1 MCLSFLVIDASF
13 LPATSRFCR
22 DHIDLA
28 RRPGAPA
35 RTPVSTAS
43 ARLRT
48 YGLQRQMSFDHDMNA
63 DAKTLDTN
71 ETLNGELDQTIE
83 AGEAG
88 IEAGTDAGTEADT
101 AAEPT
106 GTPFS
111 ALGLH
116 EALLRAVKD
125 SGYENTTEVQAQAI
139 PPALDGKDLMVSSR
153 TGSGKTASFILP
165 ALQQVLNARAERN
178 AAGTNKT
185 KVIGPRVLVLAPTR
199 ELAMQVAK
207 SAMTYGRHIQGLRVA
222 TVLGGMPYAQ
232 QLRAL
237 SGPLDV
243 LIATPGRLLDHIN
256 SGRCKLDNVT
266 MFVLDEADRMLDM
279 GFIDDINFVAGQIPA
294 ERQTLMYSATFA
306 GNTGRLAS
314 QLMRD
319 PQRIDVSG
327 HTESHENIEQ
337 RLHWADNGQHKRK
350 LLEHILGLRDV
361 DQAVVFTSTQQDTE
375 WLAEQLEAIGHR
387 VAALHGGMPQGKR
400 TRTLM
405 ALRRRDLRVLV
416 ATDVAAR
423 GIDVPTISH
432 VINFGLPMKAEDY
445 VHRIGRTGRAGRS
458 GIAVTLAERG
468 DISMIKR
475 IQQFTTQQIPVSR
488 IEGLE
493 PRSEDPKIYPSR
505 PGSDRGDR
513 GGDRGGYAGN
523 RGGYAGNRG
532 GFGGNRPQGGGY
544 RGNDNRFDG
553 GARFERPEGQSRPP
567 FGERR
572 EGGQGGQ
579 GGFGGGQGGQGGQ
592 RFEQRNERPQ
602 GDRPSFG
609 DRPRFGDRPQGGGP
623 GFGGAPRSYGDRP
636 QRDFSAPREGGNGG
650 NGGGFDQRR
659 PDARFDRSAENND
672 RYAPRAERPAFN
684 KGGDTRFEGR
694 PAKPA
699 FSKGPRPQGG
709 DDRGDRG
716 GFVPRKGPRKF

>member
-1 MCLSFLVIDASF
+1 
-13 LPATSRFCR
+13 
-22 DHIDLA
+22 
-28 RRPGAPA
+28 
-35 RTPVSTAS
+35 
-43 ARLRT
+43 
-48 YGLQRQMSFDHDMNA
+48 MSFEHDMNA
-63 DAKTLDTN
+63 DTQNPTANQDD
-71 ETLNGELDQTIE
+71 ELDQAIDAIE
-83 AGEAG
+83 LGA
-88 IEAGTDAGTEADT
+88 DAETS
-101 AAEPT
+101 

-125 SGYENTTEVQAQAI
+125 SGYENATEVQAQAI
-139 PPALDGKDLMVSSR
+139 PPALTGADLMVSSR

-165 ALQQVLNARAERN
+165 ALQQVLDARAAR
-178 AAGTNKT
+178 AAGNKT
-185 KVIGPRVLVLAPTR
+185 KVVGPRVLVLAPTR

-237 SGPLDV
+237 SGHLDI

-279 GFIDDINFVAGQIPA
+279 GFIDDINFVAQQIPA

-314 QLMRD
+314 QLMKD

-327 HTESHENIEQ
+327 HTETHENIEQ
-337 RLHWADNGQHKRK
+337 RLHWADNGMHKRK
-350 LLEHILGLRDV
+350 LLEHILGERDV

-400 TRTLM
+400 NRTLM

-493 PRSEDPKIYPSR
+493 PRSEEPKIYPSR
-505 PGSDRGDR
+505 PGFDRGD
-513 GGDRGGYAGN
+513 
-523 RGGYAGNRG
+523 RG
-532 GFGGNRPQGGGY
+532 GFGGNRGGYGGNRGGYGRPQGGGF
-544 RGNDNRFDG
+544 RGNDRGGFGGDNRFDSN
-553 GARFERPEGQSRPP
+553 ARFERPEGRPA

-572 EGGQGGQ
+572 EGGA
-579 GGFGGGQGGQGGQ
+579 GGFGGGNRFERPQGGDRP
-592 RFEQRNERPQ
+592 RFGDRPQ
-602 GDRPSFG
+602 GDRPYGDRPHGDRPFG
-609 DRPRFGDRPQGGGP
+609 DRPRFGDRPQRDGQ
-623 GFGGAPRSYGDRP
+623 GFGGPRNFGDRP
-636 QRDFSAPREGGNGG
+636 QRDFGGPRDGGN
-650 NGGGFDQRR
+650 DV
-659 PDARFDRSAENND
+659 RFDRSAENND
-672 RYAPRAERPAFN
+672 RYAPRAERPAF
-684 KGGDTRFEGR
+684 KGNDNRFEGR
-694 PAKPA
+694 PAGKPA
-699 FSKGPRPQGG
+699 FNKGPRPQGG
-709 DDRGDRG
+709 DDRGERG
-716 GFVPRKGPRKF
+716 GFVKKGPRKGY

>member
-1 MCLSFLVIDASF
+1 
-13 LPATSRFCR
+13 
-22 DHIDLA
+22 
-28 RRPGAPA
+28 
-35 RTPVSTAS
+35 
-43 ARLRT
+43 
-48 YGLQRQMSFDHDMNA
+48 MSFDHDMNA
-63 DAKTLDTN
+63 DAKTLDQNETTN
-71 ETLNGELDQTIE
+71 EALDSELDQAIE
-83 AGEAG
+83 AGELGA
-88 IEAGTDAGTEADT
+88 DAET
-101 AAEPT
+101 T

-116 EALLRAVKD
+116 DALLRAVKD

-165 ALQQVLNARAERN
+165 ALQQVLNARAER
-178 AAGTNKT
+178 AAANNKT
-185 KVIGPRVLVLAPTR
+185 KTIGPRVLVLAPTR

-279 GFIDDINFVAGQIPA
+279 GFIDDINFVAEQIPA

-327 HTESHENIEQ
+327 HTDSHENIEQ

-475 IQQFTTQQIPVSR
+475 IQQFTTQAIPVSR

-493 PRSEDPKIYPSR
+493 PRNEEPKIYPSR
-505 PGSDRGDR
+505 PGFGGDR
-513 GGDRGGYAGN
+513 GGDRGGYGGN
-523 RGGYAGNRG
+523 RGGYGGNRG

-544 RGNDNRFDG
+544 RGNDNRFDNS
-553 GARFERPEGQSRPP
+553 ARFERPEGQGRPP

-572 EGGQGGQ
+572 EGGQGG
-579 GGFGGGQGGQGGQ
+579 FGGGQGGQ
-592 RFEQRNERPQ
+592 RFEHRNERPQ
-602 GDRPSFG
+602 GDRPFGDRPQG
-609 DRPRFGDRPQGGGP
+609 DRPRFGDRPQG

-636 QRDFSAPREGGNGG
+636 QRDFNAPRDGGHGG

-659 PDARFDRSAENND
+659 PDPRFDRSADNND

-684 KGGDTRFEGR
+684 KGDDNRFEGR

-699 FSKGPRPQGG
+699 FGKGPRPQG

>member
-1 MCLSFLVIDASF
+1 
-13 LPATSRFCR
+13 
-22 DHIDLA
+22 
-28 RRPGAPA
+28 
-35 RTPVSTAS
+35 
-43 ARLRT
+43 
-48 YGLQRQMSFDHDMNA
+48 MSFEHDMNA
-63 DAKTLDTN
+63 DAQNQTVDQSQ
-71 ETLNGELDQTIE
+71 EDELDQAIDAIE
-83 AGEAG
+83 LGA
-88 IEAGTDAGTEADT
+88 DAQTS
-101 AAEPT
+101 
-106 GTPFS
+106 GTPFA

-116 EALLRAVKD
+116 DALLRAVKD
-125 SGYENTTEVQAQAI
+125 SGYENATEVQAQAI
-139 PPALDGKDLMVSSR
+139 PPALGGADLMVSSR

-165 ALQQVLNARAERN
+165 ALQQVLDARAAR
-178 AAGTNKT
+178 AAGNKT
-185 KVIGPRVLVLAPTR
+185 KVVGPRVLVLAPTR

-237 SGPLDV
+237 SGQLDI

-256 SGRCKLDNVT
+256 SGRCKLENVT

-279 GFIDDINFVAGQIPA
+279 GFIDDINFVAQQIPA

-306 GNTGRLAS
+306 GNTGRLAA
-314 QLMRD
+314 QLMKD

-327 HTESHENIEQ
+327 HTETHENIEQ
-337 RLHWADNGQHKRK
+337 RLHWADNGMHKRK
-350 LLEHILGLRDV
+350 LLEHILGERDV

-400 TRTLM
+400 NRTLM

-488 IEGLE
+488 ITGLE
-493 PRSEDPKIYPSR
+493 PRSEEPRIYPSR
-505 PGSDRGDR
+505 PGGDRGERSFGGGRGGFGGGRGGYGNRPQGGGFRGNDR
-513 GGDRGGYAGN
+513 GGDRGG
-523 RGGYAGNRG
+523 
-532 GFGGNRPQGGGY
+532 FGG
-544 RGNDNRFDG
+544 DNRFDNT
-553 GARFERPEGQSRPP
+553 ARFERPEGQGRPP

-572 EGGQGGQ
+572 EGG
-579 GGFGGGQGGQGGQ
+579 FGGGQGGQ
-592 RFEQRNERPQ
+592 RFERRDGAPRFNERPQ
-602 GDRPSFG
+602 GDRPFG
-609 DRPRFGDRPQGGGP
+609 DRPRFGDRPQRDGQ
-623 GFGGAPRSYGDRP
+623 GFGGQPRGAFER
-636 QRDFSAPREGGNGG
+636 REGGNGG
-650 NGGGFDQRR
+650 SAGGFEQRR
-659 PDARFDRSAENND
+659 GADPRFDRSAENND
-672 RYAPRAERPAFN
+672 RYAPRAERPAF
-684 KGGDTRFEGR
+684 KGSEQRFERPEGR
-694 PAKPA
+694 PAGKPS
-699 FSKGPRPQGG
+699 FSKGPRGQGG
-709 DDRGDRG
+709 DDRG
-716 GFVPRKGPRKF
+716 GFVKKGPRKGF